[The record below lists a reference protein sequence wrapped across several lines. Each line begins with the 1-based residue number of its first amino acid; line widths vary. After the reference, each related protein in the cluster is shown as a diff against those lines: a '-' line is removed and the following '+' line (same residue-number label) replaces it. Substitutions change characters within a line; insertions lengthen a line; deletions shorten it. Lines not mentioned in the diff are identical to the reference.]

1 MYLVLFV
8 LCIYVAYMNHE
19 FKWKLK
25 KTDDSN
31 DDRKTK
37 SKIFNIHLISRKSG
51 KGKSFS
57 HLEVDV
63 VFDEPQGFVSDL
75 RHLEVICRS
84 EKIEIGQ

>member
-1 MYLVLFV
+1 
-8 LCIYVAYMNHE
+8 MNSNE
-19 FKWKLK
+19 SLK

-31 DDRKTK
+31 DDRKTE